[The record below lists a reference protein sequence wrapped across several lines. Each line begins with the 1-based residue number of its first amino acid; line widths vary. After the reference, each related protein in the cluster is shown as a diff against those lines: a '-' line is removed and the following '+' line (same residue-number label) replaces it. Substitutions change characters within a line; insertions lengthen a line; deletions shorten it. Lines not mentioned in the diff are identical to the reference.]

1 MVVQIEGLYYE
12 TDHHDAFNH
21 NCCCL
26 GHGRSAG
33 SGADQDSIGEYRLN
47 TTFKIAVQGVPEG
60 RLHAYATRTLHRL
73 SGRTGLF
80 FEQQVVS
87 AGDTAGAQ
95 MTVTVERRA
104 DLGPDMDE
112 SYSLVIRSSGI
123 QLNAATDVGA
133 MRGLETVL
141 QLLSAD
147 EKGYYFSALV
157 VEDQP
162 RFTWRGLL
170 IDVSR
175 HFQPVGVLKRNI
187 DAMAAVKMNVLHL
200 HLTDDQ
206 GFRVECKSFPKL
218 HELGSD
224 GLYYSQ
230 EQIKDII
237 RYAADRGIRVVPE
250 FDMPGHA
257 TSWFVGYPEYASAP
271 GPYSIERE
279 WGIMDPVFNPAEDNT
294 FEFLRAFYQEMC
306 ALFPDE
312 SMHIG
317 GDENNGVHW
326 DANKEIQAFKQE
338 KGFADNHQL
347 QNYFVSRVH
356 DILKDYGKI
365 MVGWE
370 EIMHPDSPKNII
382 IQSWRGKN
390 TLMDAARNGYRVIL
404 SKGYYIDLMKSAE
417 HHYLNDPVTK
427 EMRLTREEQERIIGG
442 EATMWGEFVT
452 PELIDS
458 RIWPRTAAIAERLWA
473 LSEVNDVGYVPASGD
488 CQCADGGTGTAPQN
502 LSAHDAAASDS
513 RTTDRR
519 PAHAGR
525 GGAAFAELHTQF
537 QTRFL
542 SAFSYTRVMDAA
554 RPDPPQARRFEI
566 LVRAL
571 LYDKE
576 QSESAARQLNAV
588 FQQWIDHQPQL
599 QTVIDR
605 SPILGEIRTLS
616 VRLAKLGRAGQI
628 LLRCQKE
635 GHAPDTSERVFIQDT
650 LKAAEKSAAQV
661 KFAVLPA
668 MQMLVKAVMGLPQPA
683 EGR

>member
-1 MVVQIEGLYYE
+1 MKRIITMLLAMTAAVWGTDVLPVPAQIKIQ
-12 TDHHDAFNH
+12 
-21 NCCCL
+21 
-26 GHGRSAG
+26 S
-33 SGADQDSIGEYRLN
+33 GEYRLN

-60 RLHAYATRTLHRL
+60 RLQAYATRTLHRL

-87 AGDTAGAQ
+87 ADDTSAAQ
-95 MTVTVERRA
+95 MTVSVDRRA

-112 SYSLVIRSSGI
+112 SYQLVIRSSGI

-133 MRGLETVL
+133 MRGLETFL

-147 EKGYYFSALV
+147 EKGYYVSALV

-187 DAMAAVKMNVLHL
+187 DGMAAVKMNVLHL
-200 HLTDDQ
+200 HVTDDQ
-206 GFRVECKSFPKL
+206 GFRIECKTFPKL

-224 GLYYSQ
+224 GLYYTH

-257 TSWFVGYPEYASAP
+257 TSWFVGYPEFASAP

-279 WGIMDPVFNPAEDNT
+279 WGIMNPVFNPAKEET

-306 ALFPDE
+306 ALFPDDY
-312 SMHIG
+312 MHIG

-326 DANKEIQAFKQE
+326 DANEEIQAFMREQ
-338 KGFADNHQL
+338 GFADNHQL

-356 DILKDYGKI
+356 DILKDCGKI

-382 IQSWRGKN
+382 IQSWRCKN
-390 TLMDAARNGYRVIL
+390 TLVDAAKNGYRVIL

-417 HHYLNDPVTK
+417 HHYLNDPVTE
-427 EMRLTREEQERIIGG
+427 EMGLSAQEQERIIGG

-458 RIWPRTAAIAERLWA
+458 RIWPRTAAIAERLWSTPEVTDVEDMYQRLDILSVQMEELGLRHKTYLPMMLRRLTGGQPTDA
-473 LSEVNDVGYVPASGD
+473 LRTLVEVVQPL
-488 CQCADGGTGTAPQN
+488 QN
-502 LSAHDAAASDS
+502 Y
-513 RTTDRR
+513 
-519 PAHAGR
+519 
-525 GGAAFAELHTQF
+525 
-537 QTRFL
+537 TRSSKRDFYQY
-542 SAFSYTRVMDAA
+542 SPYTRVMDAA
-554 RPDPPQARRFEI
+554 RPDPPQARHFET
-566 LVRAL
+566 LVRML
-571 LYDKE
+571 LYDKD
-576 QSESAARQLNAV
+576 QSGAAARQLNAI

-599 QTVIDR
+599 QPVIDG
-605 SPILGEIRTLS
+605 SPILHEIRPLS
-616 VRLAKLGRAGQI
+616 ERLAKLGRAGQI
-628 LLRCQKE
+628 LLRCQSQ
-635 GHAPDTSERVFIQDT
+635 GYAPDASERVFIQDT
-650 LKAAEKSAAQV
+650 LKAAEKSTAQV

-668 MQMLVKAVMGLPQPA
+668 VQMLVKAVMGLPERV